1 MFDELNG
8 TNTVLRGLL
17 GVAPLAMRE
26 PATSAVQYVSHCSVL
41 THTSRI
47 VNGHAYSLF
56 PFSLF
61 STTFTSLLFY
71 SVPVC

>member
-41 THTSRI
+41 THTS
-47 VNGHAYSLF
+47 AL
-56 PFSLF
+56 
-61 STTFTSLLFY
+61 
-71 SVPVC
+71 